1 MPPFLNYE
9 EPAPVTT
16 ADITVQ
22 LSSVSPESA
31 LRARPLPTPGIS
43 RAQSLIGSR
52 GLLKDLLWNLSSF
65 GSPAYLSTLALS
77 FLSRIDCRAGIIKN
91 DKMSTT
97 YHDPADK
104 KRTLLK
110 TKSWDLWSHRGAGLS
125 QVSSDR
131 HQCLSVCF
139 SAYQFILFSSRIHL
153 VMSQTVLLVSIT
165 RISDLKR
172 TCLSCQSPL

>member
-9 EPAPVTT
+9 KPEPVTT

-31 LRARPLPTPGIS
+31 LRARQLPTPGIS
-43 RAQSLIGSR
+43 RVQSLIGSR

-65 GSPAYLSTLALS
+65 GSPVYLSTLALS

-104 KRTLLK
+104 KEHSWKPSPGTFGAIDELASPRCLLI
-110 TKSWDLWSHRGAGLS
+110 
-125 QVSSDR
+125 VI
-131 HQCLSVCF
+131 
-139 SAYQFILFSSRIHL
+139 SAYQFVLAHISLFYFHQEFI
-153 VMSQTVLLVSIT
+153 
-165 RISDLKR
+165 
-172 TCLSCQSPL
+172 